1 MIEIAKD
8 FSRYPSGRRIADG
21 PHSGEKFREEFL
33 VPALKTHDEVV
44 IILDGVKGYPSSFT
58 EEAFGGLVRTGFDK
72 ESLLS
77 KLKIKFSSQAYSG
90 YKDDILDAIRQAEQ
104 K

>member
-8 FSRYPSGRRIADG
+8 FSRYPSGRSIADG

-33 VPALKTHDEVV
+33 VPALKDHDEVV

-58 EEAFGGLVRTGFDK
+58 EEAFGGLVRKGFDK
-72 ESLLS
+72 ENLLS

-104 K
+104 T